1 MSVCPSYWWPW
12 LSADRWQVQEQR
24 FVYPESEKMV
34 SVKSYNDVTI
44 RYFVQPI
51 WNHSVDLNLA

>member
-12 LSADRWQVQEQR
+12 LSADRWRVQEQR

-34 SVKSYNDVTI
+34 GAKSYNDVTI
-44 RYFVQPI
+44 R
-51 WNHSVDLNLA
+51 